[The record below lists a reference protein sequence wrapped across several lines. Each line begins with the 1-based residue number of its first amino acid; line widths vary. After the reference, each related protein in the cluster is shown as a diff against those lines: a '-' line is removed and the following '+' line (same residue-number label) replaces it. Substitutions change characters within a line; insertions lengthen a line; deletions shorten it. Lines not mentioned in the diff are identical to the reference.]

1 MRAGTR
7 GQLRQAAWSVP
18 LWERPWLR
26 CWLRDIDRGRGRFRE
41 IFMAGRGR
49 LLVAE
54 AKPRRFAGAS
64 RSDGFTPVKSVGSRG
79 RGFTLIEVL
88 IATTLLAAGLALAFA
103 TVRAATA
110 TAQRGEQLSQRS
122 ERMRAVEGFLR
133 RRITSAL
140 PIGFETLPDTGEQLR
155 FTGEPTRMRFVA
167 DLPDY
172 LGRGGPHLHD
182 IEVLDDGDGLR
193 LAVSFTMVAA
203 GQTLPVAGEPRPPD
217 TLAADLSEVRFR
229 YRGLDEQNQLGE
241 WQDEWETPGT
251 LPLQVSVDIVDA
263 DGRQWPSLVV
273 ALPQAG
279 AGGDGGLFR

>member
-1 MRAGTR
+1 M
-7 GQLRQAAWSVP
+7 RQAVWSVP
-18 LWERPWLR
+18 SLERPRLR

-64 RSDGFTPVKSVGSRG
+64 RSDGFIRVKSAGSRG

-217 TLAADLSEVRFR
+217 TLAADLSEVRLR

-241 WQDEWETPGT
+241 WQDEWEAPAT
-251 LPLQVSVDIVDA
+251 LPLQVSVEIVDA

-279 AGGDGGLFR
+279 AGGAGGLFR

>member
-1 MRAGTR
+1 M
-7 GQLRQAAWSVP
+7 
-18 LWERPWLR
+18 
-26 CWLRDIDRGRGRFRE
+26 
-41 IFMAGRGR
+41 
-49 LLVAE
+49 
-54 AKPRRFAGAS
+54 
-64 RSDGFTPVKSVGSRG
+64 GSRR

-155 FTGEPTRMRFVA
+155 FTGEATRMRFVA

-182 IEVLDDGDGLR
+182 VQVFDEGDDLR

-203 GQTLPVAGEPRPPD
+203 GQTLSAREERPPD
-217 TLAADLSEVRFR
+217 TLAAGLSEVRFR

-241 WQDEWETPGT
+241 WQDEWEAPAT
-251 LPLQVSVDIVDA
+251 LPLQVSVEIVDA

-279 AGGDGGLFR
+279 AGGAGGLFR